1 MTRYSPE
8 LKEQIVKKMMPPNS
22 QSVATISRDT
32 GISTPTLYAWKKQFQ
47 AQGFVVP
54 KKPSKA
60 DQWDAKAKLA
70 AVVQTASMNETERST
85 YCREHG
91 LYVEQL
97 DAWKQAFEAMDPAD
111 GPASKADLAAAK
123 RQNRKLEKEL
133 RRKEKALAETAALL
147 TLSKKANAIWG
158 TDEDN

>member
-1 MTRYSPE
+1 MTRYSGE
-8 LKEQIVKKMMPPNS
+8 LKEQIAKKMMPPNS
-22 QSVATISRDT
+22 RTVASIHRET
-32 GISTPTLYAWKKQFQ
+32 GISEPTLYAWKKQFQ

-54 KKPSKA
+54 NKPSKA
-60 DQWDAKAKLA
+60 EQWDAKAKLA
-70 AVVQTASMNETERST
+70 AVIHTASMNETERAS

-97 DAWKQAFEAMDPAD
+97 EAWKQAFETMDPAD
-111 GPASKADLAAAK
+111 GPASKADLAASRRK
-123 RQNRKLEKEL
+123 NRQLEKEL

-158 TDEDN
+158 TDADN